1 MKQMA
6 LYSSHDFLHI
16 PSQCTVILV
25 FNMKCT
31 AFTMGTLCNHSYKLI
46 NVTYYRVI
54 NFLCLFLKE
63 NLYHVMAKYSQMS

>member
-16 PSQCTVILV
+16 PCQSAVILV

-31 AFTMGTLCNHSYKLI
+31 AFTMRTLCNHSDNLI
-46 NVTYYRVI
+46 NVTSYRVI

-63 NLYHVMAKYSQMS
+63 NLYHVTAKYSQMS